1 MFVQLAFMHIYTNL
15 GAKSKPGA
23 SHQLKMKSYYQF
35 ALLLFYLASVTFTS
49 CKKIEEVNQD
59 PEIEPLKHGF
69 KVSAAIGYCAS
80 LAYTFFKGENLPDNA
95 VIHSQNSN
103 TDTESCIML
112 VSINESYPLPFNASV
127 GQITIAG
134 IWGEDG
140 GVITALFTDIDLL
153 EAKYEFKGIHTVPV
167 IEIENG
173 KIMTLFAEQDIVIGE
188 GSDTLLHLNMTN
200 PQITL
205 ETERLDE
212 NPYDDPFAAVQ
223 QNVWFVSVNQNN
235 TMSDIYDD
243 EYTIN
248 GGGQIAEAT
257 STSGGI
263 LYHAMIGAKFIH
275 STCDINPISG
285 VGFIQNL
292 KVGTEV
298 DLGHIF
304 LNFHDRCDGKAYV
317 ELATG
322 KYLLLNHKNVNLNFY

>member
-1 MFVQLAFMHIYTNL
+1 MQLAFVYIYSNL
-15 GAKSKPGA
+15 GVRSTLGA
-23 SHQLKMKSYYQF
+23 FNQLKMKAYCQF
-35 ALLLFYLASVTFTS
+35 TFLLSFLALVTLTS
-49 CKKIEEVNQD
+49 CKKIGEMNQD

-80 LAYTFFKGENLPDNA
+80 LAYTFFKGENLPDNV
-95 VIHSQNSN
+95 VIHSQNN
-103 TDTESCIML
+103 NIDTETCVML

-134 IWGEDG
+134 IWGDDG
-140 GVITALFTDIDLL
+140 GVITALFTDIDIL
-153 EAKYEFKGIHTVPV
+153 EARYEFVGIYTIPV

-173 KIMTLFAEQDIVIGE
+173 TIMTLFAEQDIIIGE

-200 PQITL
+200 PHITL
-205 ETERLDE
+205 ETERLNE
-212 NPYDDPFAAVQ
+212 NQFDDAFAAVQ
-223 QNVWFVSVNQNN
+223 QNVWFASVNQNN

-248 GGGQIAEAT
+248 GGGQIAKAT
-257 STSGGI
+257 SNTGGI
-263 LYHAMIGAKFIH
+263 LYHAMIEAKFIY
-275 STCDINPISG
+275 STCDLNPISG

-292 KVGTEV
+292 VVGAET

-317 ELATG
+317 EFATG
-322 KYLLLNHKNVNLNFY
+322 KYLLSFHKDVNLNFY